1 MEILAIIELN
11 LSHHIP
17 SNQIQIFMLFLSSSA
32 VKNPPASAGDVGLV
46 PVLERSPGE
55 GNGHPL
61 QCSCLGNSMD
71 RGAWRTTVHGVAKE
85 SDTTEHIKG
94 SCEVQGDEANSWH

>member
-32 VKNPPASAGDVGLV
+32 VKNPPANAGNSTSILG
-46 PVLERSPGE
+46 LERSPGE

-61 QCSCLGNSMD
+61 QFSCLGNPME
-71 RGAWRTTVHGVAKE
+71 RGAWWATVHGVAKSWIQL
-85 SDTTEHIKG
+85 SD
-94 SCEVQGDEANSWH
+94 